1 MTDIELAKQL
11 FSSQSSETS
20 KANASIL
27 TGTALSNSSDG
38 KVLVL
43 VNGAQG
49 NQINRGVTLP
59 CTFSVSAGETVIITL
74 YGRDGNGKKGF
85 VSGRIGEGGG
95 GGDISQLEQR
105 VTTLEG
111 EVVELDGD
119 LTTLTG
125 DVSTLSGTVSTL
137 SGTVST
143 LSSNLTSLTA
153 RVANCERWGFYFNLG
168 TLSSWTQVKG
178 LGIYTFASIGGT
190 ILTKWQGGNPGDYH
204 GIVWDFNGDTTNG
217 IRWGKMLV
225 TTPRDQATRMIHF
238 SNYSVQAVT
247 LL

>member
-27 TGTALSNSSDG
+27 TGTALSNSADG

-74 YGRDGNGKKGF
+74 YGQDGKGKKGF
-85 VSGRIGEGGG
+85 VSGRIGESGG

-143 LSSNLTSLTA
+143 INS
-153 RVANCERWGFYFNLG
+153 RWGFWDVG
-168 TLSSWTQVKG
+168 TLKAGSQLTG
-178 LGIYTFASIGGT
+178 RGIWKFMNIGGT
-190 ILTKWQGGNPGDYH
+190 VLSHWPSGKNVGDYT
-204 GIVWDFNGDTTNG
+204 GICFDYNPLGYATMIATSPRTNTIFLLKKWAG
-217 IRWGKMLV
+217 EFDYVR
-225 TTPRDQATRMIHF
+225 
-238 SNYSVQAVT
+238 AV
-247 LL
+247 

>member
-11 FSSQSSETS
+11 FAGTASETS
-20 KANASIL
+20 TANASII
-27 TGTALSNSSDG
+27 TGTALASSNAG

-49 NQINRGVTLP
+49 SQINRGVLLP
-59 CTFSVSAGETVIITL
+59 CTFSVSAGDTVIITL
-74 YGRDGNGKKGF
+74 YGEDGHGKKGF
-85 VSGRIGEGGG
+85 VSGKIGEGG

-111 EVVELDGD
+111 EVSTLDGN
-119 LTTLTG
+119 
-125 DVSTLSGTVSTL
+125 
-137 SGTVST
+137 VST
-143 LSSNLTSLTA
+143 LSSSLASLTT
-153 RVANCERWGFYFNLG
+153 RVANCERWGYYFNLG

-178 LGIYTFASIGGT
+178 LGIYTFASIGGA
-190 ILTKWQGGNPGDYH
+190 ILSKWQGGNPGDYH
-204 GIVWDFNGDTTNG
+204 AIVWDFNGDATNG

>member
-74 YGRDGNGKKGF
+74 YGTDGKGKKGF

-125 DVSTLSGTVSTL
+125 DVSTLSGNVSTI
-137 SGTVST
+137 
-143 LSSNLTSLTA
+143 SSDIASLTT
-153 RVANCERWGFYFNLG
+153 RVTNCERWGWHLNLG
-168 TLSSWTQVKG
+168 TLSSSSQVPG
-178 LGIYTFASIGGT
+178 FGVYSFASIGGD

-204 GIVWDFNGDTTNG
+204 GIVWDFNGSASTG
-217 IRWGKMLV
+217 IRYGKMVV
-225 TTPRDQATRMIHF
+225 TTPRDTATRVIHF
-238 SNYSVQAVT
+238 SNYAIYSVT